1 MPVVPASARFSDP
14 LNNKRGGTNPLGQ
27 QRVTDLI
34 LSPRPAMN
42 LSCKSIGCCNPA
54 QPHQDFCAPCQNRE
68 LDLPDCPVQSLAER
82 YPDNYKTVGDL
93 SEVDTYAVHHIF
105 QIQDPSGCLQQASAK
120 LLMTKSSKNIYRD
133 VREAR
138 ELLTRWLQLNQ
149 ELNT

>member
-1 MPVVPASARFSDP
+1 
-14 LNNKRGGTNPLGQ
+14 
-27 QRVTDLI
+27 
-34 LSPRPAMN
+34 
-42 LSCKSIGCCNPA
+42 
-54 QPHQDFCAPCQNRE
+54 
-68 LDLPDCPVQSLAER
+68 VQSLAER
-82 YPDNYKTVGDL
+82 YPENYKTVGDL
-93 SEVDTYAVHHIF
+93 SEIDTYAVHHIF